1 MPTEYPEK
9 FKCEVIQRYEK
20 GESIKNLSQ
29 ELNIA
34 QSTIYHWRKLYC
46 SIQTPQRTYTPK
58 EFGAISRRLEKLEH
72 EMEIVRATG
81 YLEEIP
87 LQRKLKTLEEVHRT
101 EDSPYSVHELCE
113 ALGVARGTFYNHI
126 FRRADRSDREKE
138 QEELMIKVQQTFDD
152 SQQRFGAEK
161 IITVLAQAGIHV
173 SAKRISA
180 IMQELDLR
188 SIRTNA
194 KKQYKKQQQYR
205 KQNLLARE
213 FSADHPNQIWVSD
226 ITYFKVSGYWVY
238 LCVILDLFSRKII
251 GYRVS
256 RNASTNLV
264 TTTFRNAYQERG
276 RPKNLTVH
284 SDRGKQYT
292 PGAFTQLLQA
302 NGVKQSFSAT
312 GRPHDNAV
320 AETFFGTFK
329 KEEAYR
335 REYTSEQSFRKSVE
349 QYIQF
354 YNKVRPHQTLK
365 YQTPQAFED
374 KHYYKFTENPCS
386 NSVIE

>member
-1 MPTEYPEK
+1 MPTLYPEG
-9 FKCEVIQRYEK
+9 FKRKVIHRYEN

-58 EFGAISRRLEKLEH
+58 EFDAISRRLEKLEH
-72 EMEIVRATG
+72 EIEIIHATG
-81 YLEEIP
+81 YLEEVP
-87 LQRKLKTLEEVHRT
+87 LQRKLKMLERMYQT

-138 QEELMIKVQQTFDD
+138 QEELMIKVQQIFDD

-161 IITVLAQAGIHV
+161 IRTILLQNGIHI

-194 KKQYKKQQQYR
+194 KKQYKKRQQYQ

-213 FSADHPNQIWVSD
+213 FTADHPNQIWVSD

-238 LCVILDLFSRKII
+238 LCIILDLFSRKII
-251 GYRVS
+251 GCRVS

-276 RPKNLTVH
+276 RPKNLTFH

-292 PGAFTQLLQA
+292 SGAFTQLLQA
-302 NGVKQSFSAT
+302 NGIKQSFSAT

-320 AETFFGTFK
+320 AETFFSTFK

-354 YNKVRPHQTLK
+354 YNEVRPHQTLK

-374 KHYYKFTENPCS
+374 KHYAKFIENQCS
-386 NSVIE
+386 NNVIE

>member
-1 MPTEYPEK
+1 MPVGYPSK
-9 FKCEVIQRYEK
+9 FKRKVIQRYEK
-20 GESIKNLSQ
+20 GESIKDLSQ

-58 EFGAISRRLEKLEH
+58 ELDAISRRLEKLEH
-72 EMEIVRATG
+72 EMQIIQAAG

-87 LQRKLKTLEEVHRT
+87 LQRKLKTLEQMYRT

-126 FRRADRSDREKE
+126 FRRADRSGHEKE
-138 QEELMIKVQQTFDD
+138 QEELMMKVQQIFDE

-161 IITVLAQAGIHV
+161 IRTVLLQNGIHV

-188 SIRTNA
+188 SVRTHA
-194 KKQYKKQQQYR
+194 KKQYKKRQQYQ
-205 KQNLLARE
+205 KQNLLARN
-213 FSADHPNQIWVSD
+213 FTADHPNQIWVSD
-226 ITYFKVSGYWVY
+226 ITYFKVNGYWVY
-238 LCVILDLFSRKII
+238 LCIILDLFSRKIV
-251 GYRVS
+251 GHKVS

-264 TTTFRNAYQERG
+264 TTTFRSAYQERG
-276 RPKNLTVH
+276 KPRNLTFH

-292 PGAFTQLLQA
+292 SNAFTKLLQS

-320 AETFFGTFK
+320 AETFFATFK

-335 REYTSEQSFRKSVE
+335 REYTSEESFRKSVE

-354 YNKVRPHQTLK
+354 YNEVRPHQTLK

-374 KHYYKFTENPCS
+374 KHNGNFIENMCP
-386 NSVIE
+386 NSDME